1 MTEIWTGANS
11 GGISANGVAVLIKSG
26 AICYAT
32 VSSVSEAHSS
42 GNGGTGNML
51 MHGDNSGAFKTLL
64 PF

>member
-11 GGISANGVAVLIKSG
+11 GGISTNFVAVLIKSG
-26 AICYAT
+26 AICCAT
-32 VSSVSEAHSS
+32 VSSMSEAHSS